1 MQTISIYKENGVSDY
16 YYSRAYTF
24 DKDSMVFINVSQSI
38 FGFRQRVDV
47 YLNNINIF
55 NQVLPANTENQS
67 RFFIKGGAEIIFAQ
81 KGDVIRA
88 NGRGICSITVIPF
101 K

>member
-1 MQTISIYKENGVSDY
+1 MQTISIHRDNSVSSDY
-16 YYSRAYTF
+16 YNRAYTL
-24 DKDSMVFINVSQSI
+24 DKDSMVFINVSQSN
-38 FGFRQRVDV
+38 FGFSQRVDV

-55 NQVLPANTENQS
+55 YQALPANTDNQS
-67 RFFIKGGAEIIFAQ
+67 RFFITGGADIIFAQ

-88 NGRGICSITVIPF
+88 NGRRLCSITVIPF